1 MRRIRL
7 RGLARGIGFAV
18 VAVLCIV
25 APATAGVFQTKHNL
39 GSTGINAASNLSST
53 REICVFCHTPHGAD
67 GAAAVPLWN
76 RQLDPDGFQTY
87 DQMGAST
94 LDAKVEPVGSVS
106 LACLSCHD
114 GTQAMDALLNE
125 PGSGRDHPGFSAGMW
140 SGQAATVGGR
150 IGPTTVITNLT
161 KDLTN
166 DHPVGI
172 QYAGGGYS
180 LSNPDGPG
188 KDKDFYPAESE
199 IMGASRV
206 WWVNTRS
213 GPNPVGSTA
222 RFERT
227 DMKLYTRVATQG
239 AFVGEPQ
246 PYVECASCHDP
257 HVDYNPT
264 FLRIDPAGS
273 AVCLTCHA
281 K

>member
-1 MRRIRL
+1 MKRMRL
-7 RGLARGIGFAV
+7 KLPARRVGFAALV
-18 VAVLCIV
+18 MFFI
-25 APATAGVFQTKHNL
+25 AGSALAGIFQTKHNL
-39 GSTGINAASNLSST
+39 GSTGINAASNFSST
-53 REICVFCHTPHGAD
+53 REICVFCHTPHGGD

-76 RQLDPDGFQTY
+76 RHLDPDGFQTY
-87 DQMGAST
+87 DQMGTST
-94 LDAKVEPVGSVS
+94 LDGKVEPIGSVS

-125 PGSGRDHPGFSAGMW
+125 PGSGRDHPGFSSGQW

-150 IGPTTVITNLT
+150 LGPTTVITNLG

-172 QYAGGGYS
+172 QYSGGGYS

-188 KDKDFYPAESE
+188 KDKDFNPAESQ

-206 WWVNTRS
+206 WWVNTNS
-213 GPNPVGSTA
+213 GAVGSTA
-222 RFERT
+222 KFERS

-239 AFVGEPQ
+239 AYVGEAQ

-264 FLRIDPAGS
+264 FLRIDPSGS